1 MWYALTARGIC
12 GQWKVFSIWGGRVDR
27 SELLMVLG
35 RALKCFETQKGKALA
50 VLPSGSAECGPEDRS
65 IADWWKQQIK
75 DAAD

>member
-1 MWYALTARGIC
+1 MVSGKSSAFG
-12 GQWKVFSIWGGRVDR
+12 GGRVDR

-50 VLPSGSAECGPEDRS
+50 MLAVLPSGSAECGPEDRS
-65 IADWWKQQIK
+65 IAGWWKQQIK